1 MPSREATISWPTI
14 LTLLEDR
21 SERAPLS
28 GDTNAQTEAILW
40 LHKSQR
46 RPRTRKKKEGRTQE
60 KTRGRAGE
68 AGGRAR
74 TETEKK
80 TQGTRR
86 KIQTNREE
94 TQKSRAKKK
103 IHIEKERKGERR
115 SRRARTRVLYFISVP
130 RVQAN
135 KKTEELPAL
144 ISSAARLQLHHTKS
158 VAAKETEG
166 KFETG
171 PLLSVAQSL
180 RRSIT
185 VVFIVSSKPGK
196 PVFPFVFICL
206 ILRGTLHCAK
216 VN

>member
-1 MPSREATISWPTI
+1 VPHYLETRTHKQRPFFGFIKAREGHEP
-14 LTLLEDR
+14 EKKKKKG
-21 SERAPLS
+21 ER
-28 GDTNAQTEAILW
+28 
-40 LHKSQR
+40 
-46 RPRTRKKKEGRTQE
+46 RKKPGDERE
-60 KTRGRAGE
+60 KQGAEHELKQKKKHRGQGE
-68 AGGRAR
+68 KYRR
-74 TETEKK
+74 TE
-80 TQGTRR
+80 RR
-86 KIQTNREE
+86 LRNPEQ
-94 TQKSRAKKK
+94 KK